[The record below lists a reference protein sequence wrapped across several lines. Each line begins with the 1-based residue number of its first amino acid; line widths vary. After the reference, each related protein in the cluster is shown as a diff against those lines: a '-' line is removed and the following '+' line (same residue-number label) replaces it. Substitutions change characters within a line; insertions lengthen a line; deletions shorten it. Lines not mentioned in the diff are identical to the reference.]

1 MTHFTSKNK
10 KLKFDGTG
18 IASSKII
25 QKQEKIIVEV
35 CSSGAFDVPNVQA
48 TDVLRYTMRMV
59 TVTDHPGSEK
69 IQKLLELE
77 RCVMGKEEFQ
87 SALCQMLGPL

>member
-10 KLKFDGTG
+10 KLKSDGIG

-25 QKQEKIIVEV
+25 QKQETIILET
-35 CSSGAFDVPNVQA
+35 CSSGAFHVPNVQA

-59 TVTDHPGSEK
+59 TVTDHPGSET
-69 IQKLLELE
+69 IQKLLE
-77 RCVMGKEEFQ
+77 Q
-87 SALCQMLGPL
+87 